1 MTGDPL
7 RVRVCIPHHFREQGT
22 DHPYGSGQPG
32 TRMARSLA
40 LGRCLAGLLNL
51 QRGALDLRLHI
62 GDRRIETMTAHLP
75 HGATIG
81 QPLQL

>member
-1 MTGDPL
+1 
-7 RVRVCIPHHFREQGT
+7 
-22 DHPYGSGQPG
+22 
-32 TRMARSLA
+32 MARSLA

-75 HGATIG
+75 RGATIG